1 MCCED
6 ELTVSEDIRVIYD
19 ELEKANTWI
28 FAAQEIL
35 RPEKEEFDPDLND
48 IGNIETVLSFAIYKL
63 KEAVSLCQIY
73 RGSKEEPEKET
84 PKKMD
89 YMTLGKYLE
98 PKISPIKQKIIE
110 KLGELNCPP
119 PTRATLDEVKLRETQ
134 KAVTELERKL
144 EALKAN
150 MSVQREKLTPG
161 DLKLYK
167 DK

>member
-84 PKKMD
+84 LKKME

-98 PKISPIKQKIIE
+98 PKISPIKQKIME
-110 KLGELNCPP
+110 KLTELKHSADPLN
-119 PTRATLDEVKLRETQ
+119 EVKLRETQ
-134 KAVTELERKL
+134 KAITELDRKL
-144 EALKAN
+144 EALKVN
-150 MSVQREKLTPG
+150 MNIQREKLTPE
-161 DLKLYK
+161 DLKIFK